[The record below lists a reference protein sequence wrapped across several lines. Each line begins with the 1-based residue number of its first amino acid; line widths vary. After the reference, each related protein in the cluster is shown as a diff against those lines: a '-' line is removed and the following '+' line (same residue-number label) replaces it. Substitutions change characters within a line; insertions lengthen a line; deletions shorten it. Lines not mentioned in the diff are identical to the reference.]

1 MKDLGRLI
9 TAMVTPFDRNLKV
22 DGGTTRKLVRWLI
35 ENGSDGV
42 VVAGTTGESPTL
54 SKEEKLEL
62 FQVVKEEAGDKLVV
76 IAGTGSNSTR
86 DSISLSK
93 EAEKTGVDAVMLVTP
108 YYNKPPQQGL
118 YQHFKAVAEETS
130 LPIILYNVPS
140 RTARNIDAETVIRLA
155 EVPNIVAIKEASSD
169 FNQIGRIV
177 KETPEDFLV
186 YSGNDIDT
194 LPILALG
201 GVGVVSVASPLVGK
215 EIKEMIQAFADN
227 DLLRARSI
235 HFRLMSIFNNL
246 FLITNPIPVKA
257 AMKMAGLDV
266 GPPRPPLVEATE
278 KEKEILRQTLAELA
292 LV

>member
-1 MKDLGRLI
+1 MKDWGRLI
-9 TAMVTPFDRNLKV
+9 TAMVTPFDQNLEV
-22 DGGTTRKLVRWLI
+22 DWKTTRKLVRWLI
-35 ENGSDGV
+35 ENDSDGV

-86 DSISLSK
+86 DSIALSK
-93 EAEKTGVDAVMLVTP
+93 EAEKTGVDGIMLVTP

-140 RTARNIDAETVIRLA
+140 RTARNIDADTVIRLA

-227 DLLRARSI
+227 DLLKARDI

-246 FLITNPIPVKA
+246 FLTTNPIPVKA

-278 KEKEILRQTLAELA
+278 KEKEVLRQTLAELA

>member
-9 TAMVTPFDRNLKV
+9 TAMVTPFDQNLEV
-22 DGGTTRKLVRWLI
+22 DWESTRKLVRWLI

-86 DSISLSK
+86 DSITLSK
-93 EAEKTGVDAVMLVTP
+93 EAEKTRVDGIMLVTP

-118 YQHFKAVAEETS
+118 YQHFKAVADETS
-130 LPIILYNVPS
+130 LPIVLYNVPS

-155 EVPNIVAIKEASSD
+155 EVPNIVAIKEAGSD

-177 KETPEDFLV
+177 KETSEDFLV

-201 GVGVVSVASPLVGK
+201 GVGVVSVASHLVGK

-227 DLLRARSI
+227 DLFRARSI

-246 FLITNPIPVKA
+246 FLTTNPIPVKA
-257 AMKMAGLDV
+257 ALKMAGLDV

-278 KEKEILRQTLAELA
+278 REKEVLRQTLAELA

>member
-9 TAMVTPFDRNLKV
+9 TAMVTPFDQDLKV
-22 DGGTTRKLVRWLI
+22 DWETTRKLVRWLI

-62 FQVVKEEAGDKLVV
+62 FRVVKEEAGDELVV

-86 DSISLSK
+86 DSIALSK
-93 EAEKTGVDAVMLVTP
+93 EAEKMGVDGIMLVTP

-155 EVPNIVAIKEASSD
+155 EIQNIVAIKEASSD

-201 GVGVVSVASPLVGK
+201 GVGVVSVASHLVGK

-227 DLLRARSI
+227 DLLRTRKI

-246 FLITNPIPVKA
+246 FLTTNPIPVKA

-278 KEKEILRQTLAELA
+278 KEKEVLRQTLAELA